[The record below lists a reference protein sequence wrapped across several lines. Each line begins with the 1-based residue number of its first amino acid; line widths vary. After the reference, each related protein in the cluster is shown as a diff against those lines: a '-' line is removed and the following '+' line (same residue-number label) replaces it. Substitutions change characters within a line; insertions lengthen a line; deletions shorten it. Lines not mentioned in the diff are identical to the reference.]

1 MFHGD
6 FQEGSAIFSYVP
18 RFTDGFD
25 YTPRLGARSKRKMTQ
40 GLIKIPEAS
49 FSMSAIVRVY
59 LYRP

>member
-6 FQEGSAIFSYVP
+6 FQEDNAIFSYVS

-25 YTPRLGARSKRKMTQ
+25 YTPRLGVRSKRKITQ

-49 FSMSAIVRVY
+49 LSMSAIFRVCQ
-59 LYRP
+59 YRP